1 MSKTYI
7 LFTEEELDNLRDG
20 IEVKCTDTKGDP
32 LYFMLKKH
40 FDAMIAV
47 SEDNWNNDVRVKGGT
62 YGYC

>member
-1 MSKTYI
+1 MSKAYI

-40 FDAMIAV
+40 FDSTIAI
-47 SEDNWNNDVRVKGGT
+47 SEEDRNIGDRMKGEN
-62 YGYC
+62 

>member
-20 IEVKCTDTKGDP
+20 IEVKCTDTRGDT

-40 FDAMIAV
+40 FDSMIAV
-47 SEDNWNNDVRVKGGT
+47 SEEDWNIGD
-62 YGYC
+62 